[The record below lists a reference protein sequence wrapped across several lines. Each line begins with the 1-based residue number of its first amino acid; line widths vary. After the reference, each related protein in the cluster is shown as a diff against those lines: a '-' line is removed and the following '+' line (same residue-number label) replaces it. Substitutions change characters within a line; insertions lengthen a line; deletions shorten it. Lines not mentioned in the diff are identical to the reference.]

1 MKKSEQI
8 ENGQFNIKYRFLL
21 GSPVANKIVVRT
33 TNKAFQNTKT

>member
-21 GSPVANKIVVRT
+21 GSPVAIENILSENYK
-33 TNKAFQNTKT
+33 